1 MAVKLIIDSASDIN
15 EKEAQELGVILLP
28 IEVRFNEEEYLDGVN
43 LYPMQF
49 YEKLIESD
57 VLPQTSQISPYHFE
71 EAYEKVV
78 SQGDEAIVITLSS
91 HLSGTYANAVT
102 AAENYK
108 DKIFPVD
115 SMNACIGERLLGL
128 YALRLIEQGLPAKE
142 IVAKLEAAKSKI
154 NVIAVVDT
162 LEYLKKG
169 GRVSAAVAFAGELL
183 SIKPVIGVIDGEVK
197 VVGKALGSRKANN
210 LLNTLVEKNGGIDFD
225 MPYGVVWAG
234 LNDSML
240 QKYLKDSTSL
250 WKAHT
255 ENVPAYMIAST
266 IGTHVG
272 PGAVG
277 VGFFSK

>member
-1 MAVKLIIDSASDIN
+1 M
-15 EKEAQELGVILLP
+15 
-28 IEVRFNEEEYLDGVN
+28 
-43 LYPMQF
+43 
-49 YEKLIESD
+49 
-57 VLPQTSQISPYHFE
+57 
-71 EAYEKVV
+71 
-78 SQGDEAIVITLSS
+78 
-91 HLSGTYANAVT
+91 
-102 AAENYK
+102 
-108 DKIFPVD
+108 
-115 SMNACIGERLLGL
+115 
-128 YALRLIEQGLPAKE
+128 
-142 IVAKLEAAKSKI
+142 
-154 NVIAVVDT
+154 
-162 LEYLKKG
+162 
-169 GRVSAAVAFAGELL
+169 AFAGELL